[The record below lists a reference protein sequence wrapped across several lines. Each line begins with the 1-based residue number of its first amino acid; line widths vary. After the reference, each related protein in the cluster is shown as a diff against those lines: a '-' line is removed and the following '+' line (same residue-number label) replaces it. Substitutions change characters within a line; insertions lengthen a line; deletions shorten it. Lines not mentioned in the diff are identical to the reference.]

1 MQKENRK
8 KDKIIAIVFII
19 FLIGLFLTV
28 FILNKIS
35 KDKGIIT
42 LNTSNI
48 VEQLNNNRSLQYF
61 KLEKGTYEVYDNF
74 YTGYATESM
83 GTVEYGTTSK
93 TLEQNYFLVR
103 VIDAESNG
111 YYMVVRIATETDT
124 RKPSEHNVNIL
135 KALKS
140 GQTCDLTGMVS
151 ELNDNHDPDERVLQA
166 LYSILPSNTN
176 NFLKFCMN
184 VN

>member
-1 MQKENRK
+1 MQKEVK
-8 KDKIIAIVFII
+8 KKEKIIAIVFII
-19 FLIGLFLTV
+19 FLIGLLLTV

-35 KDKGIIT
+35 KSKGIIT

-61 KLEKGTYEVYDNF
+61 KLENGTYEVYDNF

-83 GTVEYGTTSK
+83 GTVDSGTISK
-93 TLEQNYFLVR
+93 TYEQNYFLVH
-103 VIDAESNG
+103 ITDDKSDG

-135 KALKS
+135 ETLKN
-140 GQTCDLTGMVS
+140 GQACDLTGMIS
-151 ELNDNHDPDERVLQA
+151 ELKDNHDPDERVLQA
-166 LYSILPSNTN
+166 LYSILPANTN